1 MWLGT
6 DSCSADEND
15 YVNSA
20 CRKKKKNDLLR
31 DMQWVNWVLA
41 MLLWWLIKIL
51 FTATLHFISI
61 EISDNAQKN
70 DKLYTF
76 SNIFNQGINL
86 LFGSR
91 NKCKPSNIC
100 VSFFLLLLQIIC
112 QLIVKTLSLNGFI
125 KKT

>member
-61 EISDNAQKN
+61 EISDNAQTN

-86 LFGSR
+86 LVGSR
-91 NKCKPSNIC
+91 NKFKPSNIC
-100 VSFFLLLLQIIC
+100 ASFFLLLLQIIC
-112 QLIVKTLSLNGFI
+112 QLVVKTLSLNGFI

>member
-6 DSCSADEND
+6 DSCSVDEND

-51 FTATLHFISI
+51 FTATLHSISI
-61 EISDNAQKN
+61 EISDNAQTN

-86 LFGSR
+86 LVGSR
-91 NKCKPSNIC
+91 NKFKPSNIC
-100 VSFFLLLLQIIC
+100 ASFFLLLLQIIC
-112 QLIVKTLSLNGFI
+112 QLVVKTLSLNGFI